1 MTSQRQTGP
10 PMLARRVE
18 EMYYTVNFSRVEGE
32 EEAAIIP
39 ELRKDVE
46 KEIQKGENKAFICK
60 AVIRDPQ
67 SR

>member
-18 EMYYTVNFSRVEGE
+18 EMYYTVDFSRVEGG
-32 EEAAIIP
+32 EEAATIP

-46 KEIQKGENKAFICK
+46 KEI
-60 AVIRDPQ
+60 
-67 SR
+67 